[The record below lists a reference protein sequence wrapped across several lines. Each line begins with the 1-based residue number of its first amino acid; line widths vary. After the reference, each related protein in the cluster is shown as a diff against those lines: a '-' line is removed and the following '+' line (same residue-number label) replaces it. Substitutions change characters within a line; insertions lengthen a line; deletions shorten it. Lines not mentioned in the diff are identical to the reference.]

1 MKLRLLFILIVM
13 ALLASASTAESIIE
27 RWEGFSDT
35 INDYTCRLHND
46 LVKGSE
52 TSSTVWEYR
61 YLEPGYIYMESIE
74 GDRLG
79 SKAFYDPETEKTTGR
94 RGGMLRFVKLTLPL
108 TNSLVQNIRGI
119 TIAESPWFHVMER
132 LERILKSD
140 TEVTTGE
147 TDLDTLTADYIE
159 VKGIPVEE
167 FGFTRAKILFAP
179 SGRII
184 GFKHYE
190 NGVMVE
196 DVLYKDVKINTGLK
210 KEDLMVK

>member
-1 MKLRLLFILIVM
+1 MRARLLIFLIVM
-13 ALLASASTAESIIE
+13 ALFANASTAESIIG
-27 RWEGFSDT
+27 RWESFSDT
-35 INDYTCRLHND
+35 LTDYTCRLHND
-46 LVKGSE
+46 LVKGNE
-52 TSSTVWEYR
+52 TSSIIWEYR
-61 YLEPGYIYMESIE
+61 YLEPGYIYMESID

-79 SKAFYDPETEKTTGR
+79 SKAFYDPETEKVTGR

-108 TNSLVQNIRGI
+108 TNSLVQNLRGI
-119 TIAESPWFHVMER
+119 TIAESPWFHVMDR
-132 LERILKSD
+132 LGRMLESD
-140 TEVTTGE
+140 TEVTTGTE
-147 TDLDTLTADYIE
+147 DLDTLTADYIE
-159 VKGIPVEE
+159 IKKIPAEE

-196 DVLYKDVKINTGLK
+196 DVLYTFVKINTGLK